1 MENKIYNKKT
11 HRYLKKNSAYYKRLV
26 NDGWHMNDKGEFSPP
41 SQKPILPESSPIS
54 PKRIIDSPIISPQ
67 KSPSISPKRIVD
79 SPIISPQKISPQKI
93 EPSFHVMAQKVESP
107 PSIKDMKGIMDQFT
121 DYLSV
126 NDLLSLYLSSKE
138 QQNILNDVH
147 VINRLNNK
155 YNININ
161 TNQFPVWY
169 QFYVSQQISENVRY
183 LYTMEETRYMDKIN
197 ILSGE
202 VTEEMIMILFD
213 WLYQVRKTFRLNAII
228 SGYTQ
233 TLLYVFLTKYR
244 ITREKLQLYGLVCL
258 HFATVM
264 FDENPPEFSD
274 YVYLADKAFNQEEFN
289 DAVTSFMTEM
299 NGQLIYPSPVLFIDR
314 TNIDVTAL
322 TILSSMLLG
331 LVSYK
336 PSLIA
341 ETCTYM
347 ITGNKSIYSTQEIA
361 GVCTIITEFLQK
373 SKNTS
378 LGTIKHMINTLLFEI
393 KYPCGDNVQHNIIT
407 KLKYNEP
414 WHLGDFDK
422 IRVLGEGAY
431 GKVKSVKRK
440 QCGTEYAVKTSDV
453 EEEGR
458 LNATFIE
465 IGILTA
471 LKGEKNIIQLCSFDY
486 TENKLKLVLP
496 LFDSNLKN
504 IKVNDVN
511 GYFKQIL
518 EAAVEC
524 HRYDVIHR
532 DIKVDNIVIKNN
544 KVVLIDFG
552 ISLPF
557 QSFNNNK
564 LSSMANTINYR
575 PPECLFDKDYNYN
588 QGVDIWAIGCVFYYL
603 ITGTFVSDGVD
614 VLGDIFRIFGT
625 PTINEWPGL
634 SQLTNVNKLPKF
646 VGTKAQV
653 RQKLAPYDNL
663 VFDCLTMD
671 PTQRPTAKQLL
682 AKYYS

>member
-1 MENKIYNKKT
+1 MSDKIYNKKT
-11 HRYLKKNSAYYKRLV
+11 HRYLKKNSAYYKKLV
-26 NDGWHMNDKGEFSPP
+26 SEGWHMNDKGEFSPP
-41 SQKPILPESSPIS
+41 AKQPASPIFSPIS
-54 PKRIIDSPIISPQ
+54 PKRIIDSPLLSPQKISPQKISPQKSPQ
-67 KSPSISPKRIVD
+67 KSPSISPQRIID
-79 SPIISPQKISPQKI
+79 SPIISPQKTEPEHIMTQKL
-93 EPSFHVMAQKVESP
+93 ESSP
-107 PSIKDMKGIMDQFT
+107 PSIKDMKGIMNQFT

-138 QQNILNDVH
+138 QQNILNDAN
-147 VINRLNNK
+147 VIHRLNDK

-161 TNQFPVWY
+161 TSEFPVWY

-183 LYTMEETRYMDKIN
+183 LYTMEETRYMDKIK

-202 VTEEMIMILFD
+202 VTEKHIMILFD
-213 WLYQVRKTFRLNAII
+213 WLYVVRKSFKLNTII

-233 TLLYVFLTKYR
+233 TLLYVFLTKYK
-244 ITREKLQLYGLVCL
+244 ITTANLQLYGLVCL

-274 YVYLADKAFNQEEFN
+274 YVYIADKAFTEKQFN
-289 DAVTSFMTEM
+289 KAVTLFMTEM

-314 TNIDVTAL
+314 NNNNVYVL
-322 TILSSMLLG
+322 TLLASMMLE

-347 ITGNKSIYSTQEIA
+347 ITGKKYIYSTQEID
-361 GVCTIITEFLQK
+361 GVCNIFTNRLNKI
-373 SKNTS
+373 KNTS
-378 LGTIKHMINTLLFEI
+378 LESIKQKIDMVLPVI
-393 KYPCGDNVQHNIIT
+393 KPCGDNVQHNIIT

-422 IRVLGEGAY
+422 IRVLGQGAY

-453 EEEGR
+453 EDESR

-471 LKGEKNIIQLCSFDY
+471 VKGEPNIIQLCSFDY

-504 IKVNDVN
+504 INKKDNLN
-511 GYFKQIL
+511 NYFKQIL

-524 HRYDVIHR
+524 HRYDV
-532 DIKVDNIVIKNN
+532 
-544 KVVLIDFG
+544 
-552 ISLPF
+552 
-557 QSFNNNK
+557 SFIEI
-564 LSSMANTINYR
+564 LRWII
-575 PPECLFDKDYNYN
+575 L
-588 QGVDIWAIGCVFYYL
+588 
-603 ITGTFVSDGVD
+603 
-614 VLGDIFRIFGT
+614 
-625 PTINEWPGL
+625 
-634 SQLTNVNKLPKF
+634 
-646 VGTKAQV
+646 
-653 RQKLAPYDNL
+653 
-663 VFDCLTMD
+663 
-671 PTQRPTAKQLL
+671 
-682 AKYYS
+682 